1 MGQIDL
7 TSADLVDAFTLFTY
21 GIPIG
26 GLLSAIVWAVAYTVK
41 KCIAFFK
48 M

>member
-1 MGQIDL
+1 MISSEDL
-7 TSADLVDAFTLFTY
+7 QDVFELFVM

-26 GLLSAIVWAVAYTVK
+26 GILSAIFWAVAYTVK
-41 KCIAFFK
+41 SCLKFFR

>member
-1 MGQIDL
+1 MITSDDL
-7 TSADLVDAFTLFTY
+7 QYAFEFFTI

-26 GLLSAIVWAVAYTVK
+26 GILSSIVWAVAYTVK
-41 KCIAFFK
+41 KCISFFR